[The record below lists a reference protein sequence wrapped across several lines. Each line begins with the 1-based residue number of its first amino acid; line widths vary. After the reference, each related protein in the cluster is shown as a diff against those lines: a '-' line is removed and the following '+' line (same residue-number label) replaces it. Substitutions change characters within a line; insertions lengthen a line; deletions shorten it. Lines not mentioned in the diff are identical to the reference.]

1 MKYLL
6 VTLFAL
12 LGGFT
17 SVYAD
22 QVVEV
27 KSKEVDLGIVTETY
41 GKSIK
46 RVLLKI
52 TPDSPKEFKVKFNYK
67 YRFTSKELDSVIL
80 TPGGFGGFSTR
91 TVSESYEANE
101 VLRFDAS
108 ESSAQ
113 MGDDL
118 EVMIEISK
126 PNQNIHGIK
135 VAVKLV
141 EEKGNTVEG
150 GKRLLGLLS
159 RSYKIKANCELPF

>member
-1 MKYLL
+1 
-6 VTLFAL
+6 VILFAFL
-12 LGGFT
+12 TGFN

-22 QVVEV
+22 QVFEV
-27 KSKEVDLGIVTETY
+27 SSKVVDLGVVTETY
-41 GKSIK
+41 GKSVK

-52 TPDSPKEFKVKFNYK
+52 SPESPKEFKVKFNYK
-67 YRFTSKELDSVIL
+67 YRFTSKELDSVIV

-91 TVSESYEANE
+91 TVSESFEANE
-101 VLRFDAS
+101 ILRFDAS

-118 EVMIEISK
+118 AVIIEISK

-141 EEKGNTVEG
+141 EEKGNTIDG
-150 GKRLLGLLS
+150 GRRLLGLLG

>member
-1 MKYLL
+1 

>member
-6 VTLFAL
+6 VVLFAFL
-12 LGGFT
+12 SGFN

-22 QVVEV
+22 QVFEV
-27 KSKEVDLGIVTETY
+27 NSNVVDLGVVTETY

-52 TPDSPKEFKVKFNYK
+52 SPQSPKEFKVKFNYK
-67 YRFTSKELDSVIL
+67 YRFTSKELDSVVL

-91 TVSESYEANE
+91 TVSESFEADE
-101 VLRFDAS
+101 IIRFDTS
-108 ESSAQ
+108 ESSVQ
-113 MGDDL
+113 VGDDL
-118 EVMIEISK
+118 EVIIEISK

-141 EEKGNTVEG
+141 DEKGNTVDG
-150 GKRLLGLLS
+150 GRKLLGLLG